1 MVPEVSIGVD
11 GPKKCRIWKIH
22 YFDLHSTGLGPPL
35 PTVKTVQFVSRS
47 FSLLRVTD
55 LWFEWF
61 GEDELVDWMGM
72 FMVNK
77 YFSAAWLH
85 TGRRC
90 FLCHCS
96 ICSSFIRFWEQYCSN
111 NPKVSCTMTA
121 HYSNHDHYHYHWS
134 IRCRH
139 CYVVVVPFTMI
150 VAVSGG
156 LLMLWVVTYAS
167 LCRHILIIECIS
179 SGSLFILV
187 PVYYIFHLGYHPVPC
202 LVLDPWVL
210 IPSSS

>member
-1 MVPEVSIGVD
+1 
-11 GPKKCRIWKIH
+11 
-22 YFDLHSTGLGPPL
+22 
-35 PTVKTVQFVSRS
+35 
-47 FSLLRVTD
+47 
-55 LWFEWF
+55 
-61 GEDELVDWMGM
+61 
-72 FMVNK
+72 MVNK

-139 CYVVVVPFTMI
+139 CYVVVVPFTGLYNDCSWI
-150 VAVSGG
+150 RRTTDAVSRNICVA
-156 LLMLWVVTYAS
+156 LPTYSYYWMYFIRVTIHPRAS
-167 LCRHILIIECIS
+167 LLHLSSRLS
-179 SGSLFILV
+179 SGALFSAWSLGPY
-187 PVYYIFHLGYHPVPC
+187 PVLKLSAISHYISAGQ
-202 LVLDPWVL
+202 
-210 IPSSS
+210 